1 MSDINHPQQNL
12 NPCNDKNPL
21 PHRPNTEP
29 LEYCERQP
37 EEFDLDWLQEC
48 ASNQKTGIGKH
59 NLCDP
64 HQAGKIVNDPHN
76 PNKNTVYRYSK
87 GLRGCDEAVMDL
99 FREMVVIDENGQAH
113 PVPIIWA
120 TQEKAVAAVVQ
131 DNVRKD
137 NTLVV
142 DRIKLPMLAI
152 TSSGLN
158 FNQDR
163 YTYHKAIDYIRDK
176 NRNWKPGFTIKEKY
190 ERDTIFGV
198 TRGIPVDVNYTLYA
212 WTMYVEDMNQLL
224 EQILTKFSPT
234 AYIRVRGV
242 SWEVVVKLDSI
253 ANNLDFEPGD
263 QALRVIKFE
272 FNLTAESYIPQPIV
286 RRKAVLKTNI
296 EIVDGMTESEITSVL
311 AKLEEAVEELE
322 C

>member
-1 MSDINHPQQNL
+1 MTDPNHPQKNF
-12 NPCNDKNPL
+12 NECNDKSPL
-21 PHRPNTEP
+21 PHNPSTDP
-29 LEYCERQP
+29 LEYCERSP

-48 ASNQKTGIGKH
+48 VSNQKTGIGKH

-64 HQAGKIVNDPHN
+64 QQAGKIINDPAN
-76 PNKNTVYRYSK
+76 PNRNTVYRYSK
-87 GLRGCDEAVMDL
+87 GLRGADEAMMDL
-99 FREMVVIDENGQAH
+99 FREMVVIDEDGKAH

-131 DNVRKD
+131 ENVRKD
-137 NTLVV
+137 NSLVV

-152 TSSGLN
+152 SSSGMN

-163 YTYHKAIDYIRDK
+163 YTYHKAVDYIRTEKRD
-176 NRNWKPGFTIKEKY
+176 WKPGFTIKEKY

-198 TRGIPVDVNYTLYA
+198 TRGIPVDVNFTLYA
-212 WTMYVEDMNQLL
+212 WTMYIEDMNQLL

-242 SWEVVVKLDSI
+242 SWEVQVKLDSI

-272 FNLTAESYIPQPIV
+272 FNFTAETYIPQPIV

-296 EIVDGMTESEITSVL
+296 DIVDGLTEEDVTSVL
-311 AKLEEAVEELE
+311 AKLEDAVKELE